1 MRGRAERGRG
11 RRWRPAAAAGR
22 GARRACAAVSLPA
35 PFYVRR
41 FPILGRGREAAGVVG
56 GSPAGGWGGSRGAE
70 PWQRTLTEAAGLAA
84 SPFQCSEEAARCFVF
99 VAPRVMAVTVAP
111 ARPRWRS
118 APGRPRK

>member
-22 GARRACAAVSLPA
+22 GARRACAAASLPA

-56 GSPAGGWGGSRGAE
+56 GSPAGGWGGEPRG
-70 PWQRTLTEAAGLAA
+70 
-84 SPFQCSEEAARCFVF
+84 
-99 VAPRVMAVTVAP
+99 
-111 ARPRWRS
+111 
-118 APGRPRK
+118 